1 MRQAI
6 AIGFAVIASISV
18 HAQLSF
24 DGAAYETVAVSPAA
38 STGLEK
44 VYVVNNALGMSISY
58 STGTAVK
65 WSRFSANG
73 AAYAEELGTATS
85 IELSADDCG
94 YIAETEGRAHYYWVV
109 NYANH
114 HLAINS
120 VTPSAEQADCMRTQL
135 DIDGSGDRITYYTIN
150 GRPEE
155 LSREIELSY
164 NTLVYDADAAVYQQQ
179 ETKAEIGYIRPVV
192 AVDAPLCDTRFTVS
206 GDRFL
211 KAWNMPVSVE
221 SPMYATSAVAAETSA
236 QQERREVD
244 NEQRV
249 DAAELGGSAPCDIEF
264 TAVTTDAAI
273 FHEWQFAL
281 NPEFDPIDDRYTEN
295 VVNYTFRNQ
304 GTTYVR
310 FFAADESGRCEFTGP
325 VYQVVIGESSLLCP
339 NAFTPES
346 SPGVNDEWKVSYK
359 SIVSF
364 ECHIF
369 NRWGTEMF
377 SFTDPSVG
385 WDGKYKGKYVPA
397 GTYFYVIKAR
407 GADGRDYKLSG
418 DINIIKSKSIN
429 QTDTTE

>member
-1 MRQAI
+1 M
-6 AIGFAVIASISV
+6 
-18 HAQLSF
+18 
-24 DGAAYETVAVSPAA
+24 
-38 STGLEK
+38 
-44 VYVVNNALGMSISY
+44 
-58 STGTAVK
+58 
-65 WSRFSANG
+65 
-73 AAYAEELGTATS
+73 
-85 IELSADDCG
+85 
-94 YIAETEGRAHYYWVV
+94 
-109 NYANH
+109 
-114 HLAINS
+114 
-120 VTPSAEQADCMRTQL
+120 
-135 DIDGSGDRITYYTIN
+135 
-150 GRPEE
+150 
-155 LSREIELSY
+155 
-164 NTLVYDADAAVYQQQ
+164 
-179 ETKAEIGYIRPVV
+179 
-192 AVDAPLCDTRFTVS
+192 
-206 GDRFL
+206 
-211 KAWNMPVSVE
+211 
-221 SPMYATSAVAAETSA
+221 
-236 QQERREVD
+236 
-244 NEQRV
+244 
-249 DAAELGGSAPCDIEF
+249 
-264 TAVTTDAAI
+264 TTDAAV